1 MDARVSREREQVL
14 SLSKNSSCLFLS
26 RSSSKKLLL
35 ISAGGKRWR
44 GVGGLFTFI
53 EMFTLFTLL
62 IVTNTVWQLFGLDR
76 RPYMYRRLLTSVL
89 VYVHCLRGKA
99 DARRRRNATTH
110 LSLSRYGRH
119 GARAHPSRRS
129 GRTSKFPCPGLA
141 VSPCAVPCSHVAC
154 RHTLTPTSPSNSPTA
169 IQGVLPMCR

>member
-1 MDARVSREREQVL
+1 MYVMDARVSREREQVL
-14 SLSKNSSCLFLS
+14 SLSKNSSGLFLS
-26 RSSSKKLLL
+26 RVGSSSKKLLL
-35 ISAGGKRWR
+35 ISAGGTRWR

-89 VYVHCLRGKA
+89 VYVHYLRGKA
-99 DARRRRNATTH
+99 DARRRRNAATH

-119 GARAHPSRRS
+119 GARAHPS
-129 GRTSKFPCPGLA
+129 F
-141 VSPCAVPCSHVAC
+141 
-154 RHTLTPTSPSNSPTA
+154 
-169 IQGVLPMCR
+169 